1 MKKYFRYQLSW
12 LVVVL
17 VTWAVIAIPRIMVNT
32 EHGFTA
38 LATIEVVIHT
48 LMLLR
53 LLLVINEQ
61 EQSYGYP
68 VRYVLLVVIGAGII
82 GLQLLTSATLILIY
96 MVMFSA
102 ILVYY
107 LPLRYCYLSIAVNAV
122 LFLLLQRFYWHH
134 PWPVLNTLSTS
145 AFCLFALVVSQRTMA
160 EQQAKEALQISNA
173 SLQTTQALLIQA
185 GASEERLHLAREL
198 HDDVGHQLTSLIM
211 QLDIARRTASDT
223 LKPQLEHCYQHARQ
237 TLASVRSVVS
247 DKRNHSPIDLQPTLM
262 QLAENT
268 PRIAVVVHYQAHPLL
283 AQLNYAQCVLRCAQE
298 GISNALKHSLA
309 TELHIHLYNH
319 NPLRLTISDNGSHLH
334 NPVPGNGLLG
344 LKERVETLGGTFTF
358 TPNSKG
364 MVLNAEFPYANDSH

>member
-1 MKKYFRYQLSW
+1 
-12 LVVVL
+12 
-17 VTWAVIAIPRIMVNT
+17 
-32 EHGFTA
+32 
-38 LATIEVVIHT
+38 
-48 LMLLR
+48 
-53 LLLVINEQ
+53 
-61 EQSYGYP
+61 
-68 VRYVLLVVIGAGII
+68 
-82 GLQLLTSATLILIY
+82 
-96 MVMFSA
+96 
-102 ILVYY
+102 
-107 LPLRYCYLSIAVNAV
+107 
-122 LFLLLQRFYWHH
+122 
-134 PWPVLNTLSTS
+134 
-145 AFCLFALVVSQRTMA
+145 MA

-319 NPLRLTISDNGSHLH
+319 NPLRLTISDNGGHLH

-364 MVLNAEFPYANDSH
+364 MVLNAEFPYANDNH